1 MKIIIDCMSGDKA
14 PGEMLAGTAAAR
26 EAYGGDY
33 LLVGREEE
41 LKKVAGERGID
52 LTPFE
57 LLHADS
63 VLTMEDDPMSV
74 VRAKS
79 DSSMAVALRALRDGQ
94 GDALVS
100 CGNTGAL
107 FSGATLLVR
116 RIQGVHRAAIG
127 TILPFEKPTLLMDA
141 GANVTVLPE
150 YLTQFAIMG
159 TAYMKALYGLK
170 SPRVALL
177 NNGAEACKGTPLQTE
192 AYQRLSACPGIRFCG
207 NVEAFDLPFGAC
219 DVCVTDG
226 FSGNICL
233 KAYEGLGKY
242 MMKGL
247 KGVFKATPMTK
258 LAYLCVKKQLRA
270 FVSSVDSNQHGGSP
284 ILGLNKPVIKA
295 HGSSGAAAFQSAID
309 QTIRLCQSG
318 VLAGL
323 EEAVAAVTA
332 SGGEPGG
339 IGEA

>member
-1 MKIIIDCMSGDKA
+1 
-14 PGEMLAGTAAAR
+14 MLAGTVAAR
-26 EAYGGDY
+26 KAYGGDY
-33 LLVGREEE
+33 LLVGKEEE
-41 LKKVAGERGID
+41 LKQVAKERGID
-52 LTPFE
+52 LSPFE

-74 VRAKS
+74 MRTKA

-127 TILPFEKPTLLMDA
+127 TVLPFEKPTLLMDA
-141 GANVTVLPE
+141 GANVVVKPE
-150 YLTQFAIMG
+150 HLTQFAVMG
-159 TAYMKALYGLK
+159 TAYMKALYGLQ

-192 AYQRLSACPGIRFCG
+192 AYRRLSDCPGIRFCG

-226 FSGNICL
+226 FSGNVCL

-247 KGVFKATPMTK
+247 KGVFTATPMTK
-258 LAYLCVKKQLRA
+258 LAYLGVKKQLRA
-270 FVSSVDSNQHGGSP
+270 FVSSVDSNKQGGSP

-295 HGSSGAAAFQSAID
+295 HGSSGAAAFQSAIG

-318 VLAGL
+318 ALSGL
-323 EEAVAAVTA
+323 EEAMAALAA
-332 SGGEPGG
+332 SGGEGCG
-339 IGEA
+339 ATEA